1 MHAMKYNFKSIRFK
15 IITIILSFCAV
26 IATAVEI
33 LSYMITR
40 QHLTESQQQS
50 AYINLQLIGGEI
62 NSDLSSA
69 LGFSNWLLLDSDVEA
84 YLTRISGFG
93 PDDIVER
100 RRFTMDI
107 WKHLNDEYA
116 LSAAHD
122 MITRFIAST
131 PDGSDFIHVASVPG
145 STTMAIPAGIMNM
158 DCYDELVSS
167 YGYTFTGLYTS
178 PIAPSYSVPVIPVI
192 RPVKSSRSPV
202 TIGFIYVEISSDIIT
217 KHLDNIDLPKDSE
230 LYITFGD
237 HITYRYEDG
246 GFTEASLPHGLT
258 TYRLPDKNIS
268 LSLLPSASELR
279 ARSKDQI
286 IILIIILLFILLAGA
301 VTYAILQHMISV
313 PVDALISK
321 LSKVGNGNFTRD
333 EKIEWENELGEIGK
347 GINDLSDNVSAL
359 IKNKVEDER
368 TRQALEYRI
377 LQSQVNPHFMY
388 NTLNT
393 IKWMATIQGADGIA
407 DMSTALSRL
416 LKNVSK
422 GTDNLIP
429 LKDEIALLDDYYT
442 IMKYRYGGTIEL
454 AYEIEDEALLKCMV
468 NRFSLQPIVEN
479 AIFHGIEPKGSAGRI
494 VIHIYSEEDETSG
507 ADNLIIDV
515 TDNGVGMD
523 EETIER
529 IMKGDE
535 SSSNDFFKDVGVA
548 NVASRIA
555 FTFGNDYGLKA
566 FSKPGSY
573 TTIRFVLPKTS
584 DEEPDRTDRSG
595 IAGNGD
601 KCGQYE

>member
-1 MHAMKYNFKSIRFK
+1 MKYYFKSIRFK
-15 IITIILSFCAV
+15 IIAIILSLCAV
-26 IATAVEI
+26 IAIAVAI

-50 AYINLQLIGGEI
+50 AYINLQLIGSEI
-62 NSDLSSA
+62 SSDLSSA
-69 LGFSNWLLLDSDVEA
+69 IGFSNWLLLDSDVEA
-84 YLTRISGFG
+84 YLTGISDFG
-93 PDDIVER
+93 SDNIVER

-116 LSAAHD
+116 LSASHD
-122 MITRFIAST
+122 IITRFIAST
-131 PDGSDFIHVASVPG
+131 PDGSNFIHVASVPG
-145 STTMAIPAGIMNM
+145 STTMAIPDSIMRM
-158 DCYDELVSS
+158 DCYDELMSS
-167 YGYTFTGLYTS
+167 YGYNFTGLYTS

-217 KHLDNIDLPKDSE
+217 KHLGNIDLPKDSE
-230 LYITFGD
+230 LYITFAD
-237 HITYRYEDG
+237 RITYRYEEG
-246 GFTEASLPHGLT
+246 TYTEAALPDGLT

-268 LSLLPSASELR
+268 LSLLPSASELM
-279 ARSKDQI
+279 ARTKDQLI
-286 IILIIILLFILLAGA
+286 IIIMILLFILFAGV
-301 VTYAILQHMISV
+301 VTYALLQHMITV
-313 PVDALISK
+313 PVDALLSK

-333 EKIEWENELGEIGK
+333 ETIEWENELGEIGK
-347 GINDLSDNVSAL
+347 GINDLTDNVSAL
-359 IKNKVEDER
+359 IKNKVDDER

-422 GTDNLIP
+422 GTENLIP
-429 LKDEIALLDDYYT
+429 LRDEKALLDDYYT

-454 AYEIEDEALLKCMV
+454 DYEIEDETLLDCMV

-494 VIHIYSEEDETSG
+494 VIHIYSKKDETDG
-507 ADNLIIDV
+507 EDNLIIDV

-523 EETIER
+523 EETIKR
-529 IMKGDE
+529 IIKGDE

-555 FTFGNDYGLKA
+555 FTFGERYGLKA
-566 FSKPGSY
+566 YSKPGSY
-573 TTIRFVLPKTS
+573 TTMRFILP
-584 DEEPDRTDRSG
+584 RM
-595 IAGNGD
+595 
-601 KCGQYE
+601 YEYEKNEKG